1 MPQIPTD
8 PASLKNGALLSL
20 SEKELK
26 AIIGMAM
33 RKSTG
38 LTLSQVN
45 KAAANLRPFSKKE
58 MLVAMTLMITNQLL
72 PGQTVTQLR
81 AAARCS
87 VCESDAR
94 LEIAILWL
102 FANYY
107 QTTPL

>member
-8 PASLKNGALLSL
+8 PASLKNSALLSL

-33 RKSTG
+33 RRSTG

-58 MLVAMTLMITNQLL
+58 MLVALTLMITNQLL
-72 PGQTVTQLR
+72 PGVSVTQLR
-81 AAARCS
+81 ADAQCS
-87 VCESDAR
+87 VCENDTR
-94 LEIAILWL
+94 LEMAILWL

-107 QTTPL
+107 QATAI